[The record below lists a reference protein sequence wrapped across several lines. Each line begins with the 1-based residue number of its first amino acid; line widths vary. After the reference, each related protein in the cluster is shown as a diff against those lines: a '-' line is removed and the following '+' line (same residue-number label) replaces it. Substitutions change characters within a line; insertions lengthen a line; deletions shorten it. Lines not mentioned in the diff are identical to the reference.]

1 MPGFNPIGKIGGLFT
16 GLGNIYGMAETNYA
30 GAKQVNKFGGP
41 LTPAGQAYNAAKT
54 LTGGPFSPLPA
65 FLSREAHQL
74 WGPLVGSKDLHDL
87 AHDATKLNNLAYDAT
102 KAVSNEGRYIY
113 DRLRSNVFPYGPVDY
128 RTNTGDYGKNAPP
141 GSGKYF
147 GTMTFTP
154 EAGSNAP
161 GSPAAE
167 RAYAAERS
175 SVAQQAAQNPM
186 LQQYQD
192 LRTSDPAAAQDLGMR
207 IWAEK
212 HRGLAEKVKPG
223 QSGYDVIQQVLTGQT
238 PGAQTKVSG
247 IVSEP
252 WNTGLPL
259 PGAAAPIPGYSMQ
272 QSLGTEIPM
281 DEETLARLRG
291 VAFDPAQMFGYRP
304 E

>member
-1 MPGFNPIGKIGGLFT
+1 MPTPAPGTSFNIGSLFKNLNPLTQYAVRNPPWYRGGPTLKPSSAP
-16 GLGNIYGMAETNYA
+16 GLSGMAILNEVPGVLERGGDA
-30 GAKQVNKFGGP
+30 ARKFYELGKGVIERRPWNEVRNNFMQPTEFKNTGIMQNLADRAANEIIYSGKEALSGHIPYTSRGVSSLPPGGGS
-41 LTPAGQAYNAAKT
+41 AGQT
-54 LTGGPFSPLPA
+54 L
-65 FLSREAHQL
+65 
-74 WGPLVGSKDLHDL
+74 
-87 AHDATKLNNLAYDAT
+87 
-102 KAVSNEGRYIY
+102 
-113 DRLRSNVFPYGPVDY
+113 
-128 RTNTGDYGKNAPP
+128 
-141 GSGKYF
+141 
-147 GTMTFTP
+147 M
-154 EAGSNAP
+154 AP

-238 PGAQTKVSG
+238 PGAQAKVSG
-247 IVSEP
+247 VVSEP
-252 WNTGLPL
+252 WNTSLPL
-259 PGAAAPIPGYSMQ
+259 SEAAAPIPGYSMQ

>member
-16 GLGNIYGMAETNYA
+16 GLGNIYEMAKTNYA
-30 GAKQVNKFGGP
+30 GAKQANKFGGP
-41 LTPAGQAYNAAKT
+41 LTPAGQAYNAART
-54 LTGGPFSPLPA
+54 VTGGPFSPLPA
-65 FLSREAHQL
+65 MLEAPASAGDTRQL
-74 WGPLVGSKDLHDL
+74 LGQLGKLGS
-87 AHDATKLNNLAYDAT
+87 DAT

-192 LRTSDPAAAQDLGMR
+192 LRTSDPAGAQDLGMR

-238 PGAQTKVSG
+238 PGSQAKVPG
-247 IVSEP
+247 VVSQP
-252 WNTGLPL
+252 WAEGVVSVGDATRAGLPL
-259 PGAAAPIPGYSMQ
+259 TSDQSIYSAIP
-272 QSLGTEIPM
+272 EIS
-281 DEETLARLRG
+281 EEEMRKI
-291 VAFDPAQMFGYRP
+291 MFNYRP

>member
-16 GLGNIYGMAETNYA
+16 GLLRGPGGIYGMAETNYA
-30 GAKQVNKFGGP
+30 GAKQANKLGGFS
-41 LTPAGQAYNAAKT
+41 TPAGQAYNAARVV
-54 LTGGPFSPLPA
+54 TGGAFSPLPA
-65 FLSREAHQL
+65 ILGAPTSASDARQL
-74 WGPLVGSKDLHDL
+74 LGQLGKLGS
-87 AHDATKLNNLAYDAT
+87 DATKT
-102 KAVSNEGRYIY
+102 VSNEGRYIY

-154 EAGSNAP
+154 ETGSNAP

-167 RAYAAERS
+167 RAYASELS

-186 LQQYQD
+186 LQQYQN

-207 IWAEK
+207 IWAER
-212 HRGLAEKVKPG
+212 HRGLAENVKPG
-223 QSGYDVIQQVLTGQT
+223 QSGYDVIQQVLAGQA
-238 PGAQTKVSG
+238 PGTQTKVSG
-247 IVSEP
+247 VVSEP
-252 WNTGLPL
+252 WAEGVVSVGGATRAGLPMT
-259 PGAAAPIPGYSMQ
+259 P
-272 QSLGTEIPM
+272 
-281 DEETLARLRG
+281 EEEAQLQY
-291 VAFDPAQMFGYRP
+291 QMFNYRP

>member
-1 MPGFNPIGKIGGLFT
+1 MPGFNPVGKIGGLFT
-16 GLGNIYGMAETNYA
+16 GLGNLYGLVETNYA
-30 GAKQVNKFGGP
+30 GAKHANKLGGP
-41 LTPAGQAYNAAKT
+41 LTPEGQAYKAAKT

-65 FLSREAHQL
+65 FFSRETRQL
-74 WGPLVGSKDLHDL
+74 WSPLVGSKDLYNL
-87 AHDATKLNNLAYDAT
+87 AHDAT

-167 RAYAAERS
+167 RAYAAEVS
-175 SVAQQAAQNPM
+175 SVAQQATQNPM

-223 QSGYDVIQQVLTGQT
+223 QSGYDVIQQVLTGQA
-238 PGAQTKVSG
+238 PGAQAKVPG
-247 IVSEP
+247 VVSQP
-252 WNTGLPL
+252 WAEGVVSVGGATLAGLPMT
-259 PGAAAPIPGYSMQ
+259 P
-272 QSLGTEIPM
+272 
-281 DEETLARLRG
+281 EEEAQLQY
-291 VAFDPAQMFGYRP
+291 QMFNYRP

>member
-1 MPGFNPIGKIGGLFT
+1 MPGFNPVGKIGGLFT
-16 GLGNIYGMAETNYA
+16 GLGNIYDLVQSNSL
-30 GAKQVNKFGGP
+30 GAKQANKFGGP
-41 LTPAGQAYNAAKT
+41 LTPAGQAYNAART
-54 LTGGPFSPLPA
+54 LTGGPFSPLPVI
-65 FLSREAHQL
+65 LSRETRQL
-74 WGPLVGSKDLHDL
+74 RGPLDKLGS
-87 AHDATKLNNLAYDAT
+87 DATKT
-102 KAVSNEGRYIY
+102 ISNEGRYIY
-113 DRLRSNVFPYGPVDY
+113 DRLRSNVSPYGPADY

-223 QSGYDVIQQVLTGQT
+223 QSGYDVIQQALTGQA
-238 PGAQTKVSG
+238 PKVSG
-247 IVSEP
+247 VVSEP

-259 PGAAAPIPGYSMQ
+259 SGTPAPIPGYSMQ